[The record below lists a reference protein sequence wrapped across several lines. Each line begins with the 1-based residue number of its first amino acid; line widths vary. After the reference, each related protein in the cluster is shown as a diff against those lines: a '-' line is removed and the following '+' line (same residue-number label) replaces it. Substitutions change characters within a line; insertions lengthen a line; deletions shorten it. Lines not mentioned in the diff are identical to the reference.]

1 MVSTRSLLVSSRCRP
16 REQREDNFAQTAV
29 PHKRET
35 GKTVLGTQPDPLK
48 QWEDSV
54 MQTAVPH
61 KKNPCSESIT
71 NPGLQRC

>member
-35 GKTVLGTQPDPLK
+35 GKTVLGTQLEPLK

-54 MQTAVPH
+54 LQKSVPH
-61 KKNPCSESIT
+61 RKNKCF
-71 NPGLQRC
+71 